1 MTLIAPSILSADFAR
16 LGEEIKNAEAAG
28 ADWIHIDVMDG
39 HFVPNITIGPLV
51 VDAVRKITSLPLD
64 VHLMIERP
72 DDYIDAFA
80 KAGSDRI
87 TVHAEV
93 CPHLHRTLH
102 HIRSAGALPGVSINP
117 STPVSMLEDIIED
130 TDMVLIMSVNPGFGG
145 QSFIPQSLGRLRK
158 LRALINSA
166 AGGRN
171 VIIEI
176 DGGVTADNARE
187 VADAGADVLVMG
199 SAFFGAPDR
208 FEVMRKLDAILER
221 QQ

>member
-16 LGEEIKNAEAAG
+16 LGDEIRNAEAAG

-117 STPVSMLEDIIED
+117 STPVSLLEDIIED

-171 VIIEI
+171 VVIEV
-176 DGGVTADNARE
+176 DGGVTAENARE